1 MNLTDFNHTNKKE
14 KFVIIIMIKSTQ
26 IDNKIK
32 KIKKSETLTQTT
44 RKQTCQIYIYIIL
57 KKKQLTECDRSSD
70 LRELTDKNILN
81 RPYETTSKLIKNRIE
96 LFNFDFAQVVRK
108 YRKNLLVLLS

>member
-1 MNLTDFNHTNKKE
+1 
-14 KFVIIIMIKSTQ
+14 MIKSTQ

-44 RKQTCQIYIYIIL
+44 RKQTCQIYIYNI

-96 LFNFDFAQVVRK
+96 LFDFDFAQVLRK

>member
-1 MNLTDFNHTNKKE
+1 MIGFAFLSIKIHLNYDDSKEKLWYLKMSDYFLLEKKSTQNKMNLTDFNRTNKKE

-44 RKQTCQIYIYIIL
+44 RKQTCQIYI
-57 KKKQLTECDRSSD
+57 
-70 LRELTDKNILN
+70 
-81 RPYETTSKLIKNRIE
+81 
-96 LFNFDFAQVVRK
+96 
-108 YRKNLLVLLS
+108 